1 MPGLDRSGPRGEG
14 PLTGGR
20 RGLCGSGEYR
30 GQVPAGGY
38 GVGRGGRPW
47 GGGRGRAWGGGRG
60 RGWSYWDEP
69 VRPAVYPLPDE
80 VQPGVGATISGI
92 LDRLSQ
98 LAAAVAD
105 LHERFA
111 AGGRDA
117 EEGADEDRG

>member
-38 GVGRGGRPW
+38 GVGRGGRPR

-60 RGWSYWDEP
+60 WDWRDEP
-69 VRPAVYPLPDE
+69 LPTAGYPLAAE
-80 VQPGVGATISGI
+80 AQPGVGATISGI
-92 LDRLSQ
+92 LERLSQ

-105 LHERFA
+105 LHDRFV
-111 AGGRDA
+111 AGGATA